1 MADLFTITAPLLVRY
16 PDGNRHVVV
25 ELFRHPEGLV
35 YFRTFWDRLPRGEG
49 IQMVS
54 GEVRGEGPW
63 KIGDA
68 VISVLGCHGSD
79 PDGAAEYAQWQFH
92 LGQLGEH
99 YPVRAELEQLA
110 RQAGYLP

>member
-1 MADLFTITAPLLVRY
+1 MADLFTITAPLLVRH
-16 PDGNRHVVV
+16 PDGTQHIML

-49 IQMVS
+49 IRMLS

-68 VISVLGCHGSD
+68 VITVLGCHGSN
-79 PDGAAEYAQWQFH
+79 PDEAAEYAQWQFH

-99 YPVRAELEQLA
+99 YPDRDELA
-110 RQAGYLP
+110 RIAHKAGCLP